1 MVRRNEPL
9 RDVDSA
15 LSRAASG
22 SRMITCFIMLEIDP
36 SARAPLG
43 SSMNVTVRIPDDL
56 AARLAAEGRD
66 LERTV
71 LEAVVADAYRAG
83 RLTRPDL

>member
-1 MVRRNEPL
+1 
-9 RDVDSA
+9 
-15 LSRAASG
+15 
-22 SRMITCFIMLEIDP
+22 
-36 SARAPLG
+36 
-43 SSMNVTVRIPDDL
+43 MNVTVRIPDDL